1 MKAIFIAYNQAYN
14 QEIVELL
21 EGLGQRGYTVWEEI
35 GGRGSVDGEPHLGN
49 HAWQGLRPSGRGSA
63 VINARLGP
71 GIYFI
76 FFHYI
81 CRIKTV
87 SIMAKVATNS
97 NFTELLQDSK
107 LVIVDFWATWCGPCR
122 MLSPIL
128 DEVEEEMSDKISV
141 VKVNVDDA
149 DEIAAQYRIM
159 SIPTL
164 LFFKNGQQ
172 VDKTVGAMPKPA
184 LVEKIN
190 ANL

>member
-1 MKAIFIAYNQAYN
+1 
-14 QEIVELL
+14 
-21 EGLGQRGYTVWEEI
+21 
-35 GGRGSVDGEPHLGN
+35 
-49 HAWQGLRPSGRGSA
+49 
-63 VINARLGP
+63 
-71 GIYFI
+71 
-76 FFHYI
+76 
-81 CRIKTV
+81 
-87 SIMAKVATNS
+87 MAKVATNS

-164 LFFKNGQQ
+164 LFFKNGQM
-172 VDKTVGAMPKPA
+172 VDRSVGAMPKSA
-184 LVEKIN
+184 LVDKIN

>member
-1 MKAIFIAYNQAYN
+1 M
-14 QEIVELL
+14 
-21 EGLGQRGYTVWEEI
+21 
-35 GGRGSVDGEPHLGN
+35 
-49 HAWQGLRPSGRGSA
+49 
-63 VINARLGP
+63 
-71 GIYFI
+71 
-76 FFHYI
+76 
-81 CRIKTV
+81 
-87 SIMAKVATNS
+87 KVATNT
-97 NFTELLQDSK
+97 NFTELIQDSR

-128 DEVEEEMSDKISV
+128 DEVEAEMPEQITV

-164 LFFKNGQQ
+164 LFIKNGEI

-184 LVEKIN
+184 LLEKIK